1 MYTEQSKLRLLF
13 TKTLSGQNNSVSL
26 RHYNLSENASE
37 FYLFNQMVGLKMA
50 ARLLFMFIIV
60 QMMHVEFD
68 VLTLFRHVE
77 EGLAF
82 VLGAIFKV
90 DHCRWQCKSS

>member
-1 MYTEQSKLRLLF
+1 
-13 TKTLSGQNNSVSL
+13 
-26 RHYNLSENASE
+26 
-37 FYLFNQMVGLKMA
+37 MVGLKMA